1 MDNKEMK
8 LKRRIVQARKAI
20 QQKYNLL
27 KANRFN
33 RELEFVQTY
42 KPLIEPLANI
52 QKKFETKRKIK
63 SEKMVKGEEEVETT
77 PKRRSTP
84 AARPVSSRIIP
95 PLSPVL
101 PQRKPFLDTT
111 VIGEPEEEEPA
122 SKDSSL
128 LDEPGSVAFLEQYA
142 PLPRIYV
149 ERMIRDTRNAI
160 DTTYGIHYDIDTD
173 KWTMGNTPVD
183 IQGDDLIINGV
194 RYKGTEGLYELIIM
208 NEPDPHLITEQDEA
222 NYRQIVIGTNAARR
236 SYNPGEQ
243 LRGTRSRKYTQII
256 KPLLVAASGRGLF
269 KELGRPV
276 EFKYWNSVH
285 ELIRELEVLW
295 AEKMA
300 GNTGLVNDIIS
311 IVEELYEDGYIER
324 PTRKFLSKL

>member
-1 MDNKEMK
+1 MK

-20 QQKYNLL
+20 RQKYNLL
-27 KANRFN
+27 KANRFT

-42 KPLIEPLANI
+42 KPLIEPLTNI

-63 SEKMVKGEEEVETT
+63 SEKMVKGEEEEGEEEGNVFETA

-84 AARPVSSRIIP
+84 AARPVSPRIVR

-101 PQRKPFLDTT
+101 PHFQRRPFLDTT
-111 VIGEPEEEEPA
+111 VIGELQPEEEEHLLSS

-128 LDEPGSVAFLEQYA
+128 LDEPGSAAFLEQYA

-149 ERMIRDTRNAI
+149 ERMIRDTRNTI

-183 IQGDDLIINGV
+183 IQGEDLIINGV

-256 KPLLVAASGRGLF
+256 RPLLAAASGRGLF

-276 EFKYWNSVH
+276 EFNY
-285 ELIRELEVLW
+285 
-295 AEKMA
+295 EKKLHWL
-300 GNTGLVNDIIS
+300 TRIFVILVSLN
-311 IVEELYEDGYIER
+311 V
-324 PTRKFLSKL
+324 

>member
-1 MDNKEMK
+1 MK

-20 QQKYNLL
+20 RQKYNLL
-27 KANRFN
+27 KANRFT

-42 KPLIEPLANI
+42 KPLIEPLTNI

-63 SEKMVKGEEEVETT
+63 SEKMVKGEEEEGEEEGNVFETA

-84 AARPVSSRIIP
+84 AARPVSPRIVRIP
-95 PLSPVL
+95 PLSPISVL
-101 PQRKPFLDTT
+101 PHFQRRPFLDTT
-111 VIGEPEEEEPA
+111 VIGELQPEEEEHLLSS

-128 LDEPGSVAFLEQYA
+128 LDEPGSAAFLERYA

-149 ERMIRDTRNAI
+149 ERMIRDTRNTI

-183 IQGDDLIINGV
+183 IQGEDLIINGV

-256 KPLLVAASGRGLF
+256 RPLLAAASGQ
-269 KELGRPV
+269 K
-276 EFKYWNSVH
+276 
-285 ELIRELEVLW
+285 
-295 AEKMA
+295 
-300 GNTGLVNDIIS
+300 NTPKIH
-311 IVEELYEDGYIER
+311 
-324 PTRKFLSKL
+324 

>member
-27 KANRFN
+27 KANRFT

-42 KPLIEPLANI
+42 KPLIEPLTNI

-63 SEKMVKGEEEVETT
+63 SEKMVKGEEEVEKT

-84 AARPVSSRIIP
+84 AARPVSPHIIP

-111 VIGEPEEEEPA
+111 VIGELQPEEEEHLLSS

-128 LDEPGSVAFLEQYA
+128 LDEPGSAAFLEQYA

-149 ERMIRDTRNAI
+149 ERMIRDTRNTI

-183 IQGDDLIINGV
+183 IQGEDLIINGV

-222 NYRQIVIGTNAARR
+222 NYRQIVIATNAARR

-256 KPLLVAASGRGLF
+256 KPLLCPH
-269 KELGRPV
+269 LGWL
-276 EFKYWNSVH
+276 KY
-285 ELIRELEVLW
+285 
-295 AEKMA
+295 
-300 GNTGLVNDIIS
+300 
-311 IVEELYEDGYIER
+311 
-324 PTRKFLSKL
+324 